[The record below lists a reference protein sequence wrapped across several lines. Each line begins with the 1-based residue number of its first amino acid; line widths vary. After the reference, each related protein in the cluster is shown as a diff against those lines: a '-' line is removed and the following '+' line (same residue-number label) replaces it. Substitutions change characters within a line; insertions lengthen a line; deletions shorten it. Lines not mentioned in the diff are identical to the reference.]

1 MVWRDVV
8 WRGVAWCSVIW
19 RGDFIDVVGVA
30 GVIPKVNRKSFKAS
44 SYYVVTKPQSY
55 RH

>member
-19 RGDFIDVVGVA
+19 RGDFIDVVGVV
-30 GVIPKVNRKSFKAS
+30 GVISKVNRKSVKAS
-44 SYYVVTKPQSY
+44 SYYEVTKPQSY